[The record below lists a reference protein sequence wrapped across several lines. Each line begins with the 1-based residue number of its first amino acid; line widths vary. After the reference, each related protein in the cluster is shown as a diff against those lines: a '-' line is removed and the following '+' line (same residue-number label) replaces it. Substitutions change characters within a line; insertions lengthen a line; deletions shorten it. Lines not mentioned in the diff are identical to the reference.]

1 MEKDT
6 KEENNMGWLKKK
18 FKQLK
23 KKLKKVLSTKWGRI
37 LGMVGMYFAMGA
49 ATKAFTNWWG
59 SLGKAGTV
67 AGETAAASAEAVKT
81 AEAVSSV
88 GGGELVTKEAIAQ
101 GALKDT
107 TTFLADMSKTSE
119 SVGLGTKFAD
129 PISSN
134 LTRLQT
140 SANKL
145 TTNALTGS
153 NQEFVNSAISKLDL
167 ANLNNISQGKSF
179 GISIQPDITTAVQTN
194 LPQIETLKLPDIN
207 NIGKNLQSNFTNVD
221 GISIQKDPFTVPKF
235 DSAVAPA
242 PTTTTQ
248 LPSVGTGPDKLTYQ
262 DAMNDFSKWD
272 AGAKEYT
279 RWGDYEPTFGERLS
293 SIPERLKTLP
303 RRMAGT
309 AGEYFT
315 NPDTYKAIVP
325 DMIKGVGTSVVVNK
339 IIGDPERPAMGGV
352 AQQLA
357 GELPSGS
364 YVSEVGVQPVS
375 TTIASSAVPYQ
386 QLATQ
391 IYPGTGQ
398 LAHQQQVLAGVIPFP
413 YQYS

>member
-1 MEKDT
+1 
-6 KEENNMGWLKKK
+6 MGWLKKK

-67 AGETAAASAEAVKT
+67 SGQTAAVTVEGGTGAV
-81 AEAVSSV
+81 
-88 GGGELVTKEAIAQ
+88 GGELVTKEAITQ
-101 GALKDT
+101 GLKDP

-145 TTNALTGS
+145 TANALTGS

-248 LPSVGTGPDKLTYQ
+248 LPSVGTGPDKLNYQ
-262 DAMNDFSKWD
+262 DAMDDFAKWD
-272 AGAKEYT
+272 TTLEKGKGGYT

-303 RRMAGT
+303 RRMAGS

-315 NPDTYKAIVP
+315 SPDTYKAIVP
-325 DMIKGVGTSVVVNK
+325 DMIKGVGTSVVINK
-339 IIGDPERPAMGGV
+339 IVGDPERPAMGGV

-375 TTIASSAVPYQ
+375 ATMASSAVPYQ

>member
-1 MEKDT
+1 
-6 KEENNMGWLKKK
+6 MGWLKKK

-59 SLGKAGTV
+59 SLGKAGTAV
-67 AGETAAASAEAVKT
+67 GETAEAVKT

-88 GGGELVTKEAIAQ
+88 GGGELVTKEAITQ
-101 GALKDT
+101 GLKDP
-107 TTFLADMSKTSE
+107 TTFLADLSKTSE
-119 SVGLGTKFAD
+119 SVGMGATKFAD
-129 PISSN
+129 PISAN

-179 GISIQPDITTAVQTN
+179 GISIQPDITSAVQTN

-207 NIGKNLQSNFTNVD
+207 NISKNLKNNFVNID
-221 GISIQKDPFTVPKF
+221 GVSIQKDPFTTPKF
-235 DSAVAPA
+235 DTAFTETVTPA
-242 PTTTTQ
+242 PTATTQ

-272 AGAKEYT
+272 ANLKGSGEGGYT
-279 RWGDYEPTFGERLS
+279 RWGEYEPTFGERLS
-293 SIPERLKTLP
+293 SIPQRLKTLP
-303 RRMAGT
+303 TRMAGS

-315 NPDTYKAIVP
+315 NPETYKEIVP
-325 DMIKGVGTSVVVNK
+325 DVIKGVGSAVIINK
-339 IIGDPERPAMGGV
+339 IVGDPKRPAMGGV

-357 GELPSGS
+357 GELPAGS

-375 TTIASSAVPYQ
+375 ATMSSSAVPYQ

-398 LAHQQQVLAGVIPFP
+398 LAHQQQVLTGVIPFP

>member
-1 MEKDT
+1 
-6 KEENNMGWLKKK
+6 MGWLKKK

-67 AGETAAASAEAVKT
+67 SGQTAAVTVEGGTGAV
-81 AEAVSSV
+81 
-88 GGGELVTKEAIAQ
+88 GGELVTKEAIAQ

-145 TTNALTGS
+145 TANALTGT

-167 ANLNNISQGKSF
+167 LNLDSISQGKSF
-179 GISIQPDITTAVQTN
+179 GISIQPDITTAIKTN

-248 LPSVGTGPDKLTYQ
+248 LPSVGTGPDKLNYQ
-262 DAMNDFSKWD
+262 DAMDDFAKWD
-272 AGAKEYT
+272 TTLEKGKGGYT

-303 RRMAGT
+303 RRMAGS

-315 NPDTYKAIVP
+315 SPDTYKAIVP
-325 DMIKGVGTSVVVNK
+325 DMIKGVGTSVVINK
-339 IIGDPERPAMGGV
+339 IVGDPERPAMGGV

-375 TTIASSAVPYQ
+375 ATMASSAVPYQ